1 MMIFQVLNNP
11 IITKEC
17 GNKTL
22 KSIGVPMFFFNFL
35 IIHIISMMI
44 FQVLNI
50 PIITK
55 ECP

>member
-22 KSIGVPMFFFNFL
+22 KSIGVPMGIF
-35 IIHIISMMI
+35 ISSL
-44 FQVLNI
+44 FTL
-50 PIITK
+50 
-55 ECP
+55 